1 MFVNAHT
8 NTLKDLQASGAPAK
22 ALTLD
27 DHYLWQNFRKDNEL
41 AFSVLYNKYTP
52 KLFNYGMHY
61 CSDRELV
68 LDCLQE
74 LFSSF
79 WAKRKTLPDVYSISS
94 YLFKSFRRLLQ
105 KKLTWRRRFLLSLNA
120 HPHPSFEITLPFEHT
135 LVQEETETERSEKL
149 KRNLQKLTRR
159 QREAL
164 FLKFYNNLNYAD
176 IASIMEL
183 QVDSVYN
190 IISKALDSL
199 RQEMKA

>member
-8 NTLKDLQASGAPAK
+8 DSPKDLPSGTAGK
-22 ALTLD
+22 GLILD

-41 AFSVLYNKYTP
+41 AFSMLYNKYTP

-61 CSDRELV
+61 CADRDLV

-94 YLFKSFRRLLQ
+94 YLFKSFRRLLL
-105 KKLTWRRRFLLSLNA
+105 KKLNWRRRFLISLDTNSR
-120 HPHPSFEITLPFEHT
+120 HSFEITLPFEHT
-135 LVQEETETERSEKL
+135 LEQQELETERSEML

-164 FLKFYNNLNYAD
+164 FLKFYNDLNYAD